1 MTDENPGNR
10 RRPLITHHHRKR
22 SLLTWLVPLAIIIAI
37 MVLLPRLVNLLE
49 S

>member
-1 MTDENPGNR
+1 MTDEIQPKR
-10 RRPLITHHHRKR
+10 HRPLITHNHRKR

-37 MVLLPRLVNLLE
+37 MVFLPKLVVLIG

>member
-1 MTDENPGNR
+1 MTDETRPKR
-10 RRPLITHHHRKR
+10 HRPLITHHHRKR

-37 MVLLPRLVNLLE
+37 MVFLPKLVALIG